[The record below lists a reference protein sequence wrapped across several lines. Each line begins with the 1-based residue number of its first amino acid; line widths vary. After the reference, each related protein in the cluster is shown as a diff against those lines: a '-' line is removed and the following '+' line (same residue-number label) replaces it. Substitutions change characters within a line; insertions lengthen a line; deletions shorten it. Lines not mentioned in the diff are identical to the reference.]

1 MKRALYIITS
11 LAIGTVAYFG
21 GATAGITEK
30 VAGTTTE
37 TIATIQPMEMN
48 KITAVSD
55 CKFRL
60 I

>member
-1 MKRALYIITS
+1 MKRTMYIITS

-37 TIATIQPMEMN
+37 TN
-48 KITAVSD
+48 YTAD
-55 CKFRL
+55 GNE
-60 I
+60 